1 MKFETLRRRVT
12 GVAKGSFQSMVWER
26 PVKTKK
32 AFSGQTLVKRS
43 TGVVRFGIVYDNMKA
58 VQEKRSSGELPAENA
73 GLQWGEWMM
82 FPYFIKHKGNVY
94 LRCAVSKGNAIQTEY
109 FLNGVKVSKESVLHM
124 MLASEMKSTS
134 ELDVFSVNIENIIAV
149 G

>member
-1 MKFETLRRRVT
+1 MKFETLKRKVT
-12 GVAKGSFQSMVWER
+12 GVTKGSFQSMVWER
-26 PVKTKK
+26 PMKTKK

-58 VQEKRSSGELPAENA
+58 VQEKRQSGELPAENA

-109 FLNGVKVSKESVLHM
+109 FLNGVKVTKESIQHM
-124 MLASEMKSTS
+124 LLASEMKSTS